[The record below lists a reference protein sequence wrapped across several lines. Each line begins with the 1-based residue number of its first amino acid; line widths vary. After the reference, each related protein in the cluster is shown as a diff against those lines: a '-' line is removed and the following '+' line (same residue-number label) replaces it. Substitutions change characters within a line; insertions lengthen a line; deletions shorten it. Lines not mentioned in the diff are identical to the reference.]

1 MAVVF
6 VNRYAWPDH
15 SATSQLLTDLAQAL
29 VVRGHAVTVIASRQL
44 YDAPAA
50 DLPASEEDA
59 GVRYLRVAT
68 TRFGRKRLLGRALD
82 YLSFYAML
90 PFTLARTL
98 RQGDIVIAKTDPPL
112 LGVLVSVVAWLR
124 GARCVN
130 WLQDVFPEVA
140 VALGEPRLP
149 RLLTASAAWLR
160 DLGLRSAAMNVV
172 IGERMATRLQAR
184 VPNTA
189 LKVIPNWALEREI
202 RPLPREGNRV
212 RRQSG
217 FDARFIVAYSGNLG
231 RAHDAETLL
240 TAARRLRER
249 ADIGFLL
256 IGDGHLMRQLQ
267 DQVERD
273 ALGNI
278 RFLPY
283 QPIERLA
290 ESLAAGDLHLVSLRP
305 ELEGLIVP
313 SKFYGIAAAAR
324 PIAFVG
330 DADGELAGWIT
341 LHECGVVV
349 QPGHGGALAEAIVAM
364 ADSADR
370 GAARGRNAR
379 RMLDLR
385 FTRDGAHQQWH
396 DLLSQLGATSAH
408 NPTEK
413 HRT

>member
-1 MAVVF
+1 
-6 VNRYAWPDH
+6 
-15 SATSQLLTDLAQAL
+15 
-29 VVRGHAVTVIASRQL
+29 
-44 YDAPAA
+44 
-50 DLPASEEDA
+50 
-59 GVRYLRVAT
+59 
-68 TRFGRKRLLGRALD
+68 
-82 YLSFYAML
+82 
-90 PFTLARTL
+90 
-98 RQGDIVIAKTDPPL
+98 
-112 LGVLVSVVAWLR
+112 
-124 GARCVN
+124 
-130 WLQDVFPEVA
+130 
-140 VALGEPRLP
+140 
-149 RLLTASAAWLR
+149 
-160 DLGLRSAAMNVV
+160 
-172 IGERMATRLQAR
+172 
-184 VPNTA
+184 
-189 LKVIPNWALEREI
+189 
-202 RPLPREGNRV
+202 
-212 RRQSG
+212 
-217 FDARFIVAYSGNLG
+217 
-231 RAHDAETLL
+231 
-240 TAARRLRER
+240 
-249 ADIGFLL
+249 
-256 IGDGHLMRQLQ
+256 MRQLQ

-330 DADGELAGWIT
+330 DSEGELAHWIT

-349 QPGHGGALAEAIVAM
+349 SPGHGGALAEAIVAM

-370 GAARGRNAR
+370 GAALGRNAR

-408 NPTEK
+408 NSTEK